1 MYVRFGHVR
10 ECRGVMLRN
19 VAICVSCDRSDCDVC
34 VRMNLATRR
43 SHLDKQLCT

>member
-19 VAICVSCDRSDCDVC
+19 VAICVLVIVQIAMCACI
-34 VRMNLATRR
+34 
-43 SHLDKQLCT
+43 